1 MGCGSCKGG
10 NELTLV
16 IGLTG
21 GIASGKSTVSQMIKE
36 KGIRVVDADIIAKEA
51 VSKGSAALHQIVQ
64 TFGEEVL
71 LPNGELNR
79 QQLGAIIFSD
89 EEKRKQLNAIVHPEV
104 RKEMLEQRDEGVSNN
119 ETFVVLDIPLLFES
133 KLEGLVDRIIVV
145 YTTPELQLSRLMN
158 RNDLS
163 EEEALNRIHSQQPLE
178 EKCQKADRV
187 IENTK
192 DLAFMRKQLENIL
205 NEWEHTDK

>member
-1 MGCGSCKGG
+1 M
-10 NELTLV
+10 TLV

-89 EEKRKQLNAIVHPEV
+89 EEKRKKLNAIVHPEV

-178 EKCQKADRV
+178 EKCQKADCV

-192 DLAFMRKQLENIL
+192 DLAFIRKQLENIL

>member
-1 MGCGSCKGG
+1 M
-10 NELTLV
+10 TLV

-51 VSKGSAALHQIVQ
+51 VSKGSATLHQIVQ

-89 EEKRKQLNAIVHPEV
+89 EEKRKKLNAIVHPEV

-192 DLAFMRKQLENIL
+192 DLAFIRKQLENIL